1 MMEKLNL
8 AYATNN
14 KPIPTERNYRLQL
27 IEKTDLFIKKIRWKA
42 IFYDMKFNNKNKN
55 NSNIS
60 NNMKDNSKNNGDGTL
75 KKNSSRYGIKSNKYP
90 PQMKD
95 LIAFEKKMTYL
106 VHQIRFRKVKSKF
119 QEKLY
124 KDLKTIKSSNKTI
137 TPVGKT
143 TNMYKLTKDEYN
155 KLLGNTVTAT
165 Y

>member
-1 MMEKLNL
+1 M
-8 AYATNN
+8 AYSTNN

-55 NSNIS
+55 NSNIN

-75 KKNSSRYGIKSNKYP
+75 KKNSSRYRIKSNKYP

-155 KLLGNTVTAT
+155 KLLGNTVTST